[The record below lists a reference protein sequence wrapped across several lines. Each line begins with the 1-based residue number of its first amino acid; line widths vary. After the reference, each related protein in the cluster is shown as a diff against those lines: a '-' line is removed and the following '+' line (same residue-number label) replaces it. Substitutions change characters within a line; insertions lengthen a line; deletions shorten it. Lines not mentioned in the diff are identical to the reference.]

1 MLKIVKSVAEFD
13 SFIKQNLNVPVLIK
27 FFIENCYPCRQ
38 LKSSEHWKVLEK
50 EDKNELIV
58 IEIDAERFPELAQ
71 RELFDV
77 KSVPTLFLF
86 LAGKKIKERRGYL
99 SEEELKNF
107 LNN

>member
-1 MLKIVKSVAEFD
+1 
-13 SFIKQNLNVPVLIK
+13 
-27 FFIENCYPCRQ
+27 
-38 LKSSEHWKVLEK
+38 
-50 EDKNELIV
+50 LIV